1 MKRRRPA
8 CGAVGAVPG
17 QSCGRRGAPRESAH
31 TIVAVYQHE
40 PLHSVEIFSDGS
52 GGRFRNSAKTYDRQE
67 LDAAAKRL
75 RLQGGVDISV
85 LRPTLIGLLAG
96 PIAEHRFTNGHVVWT
111 RNDLNMA
118 FAFRPHVEGAG
129 TLER

>member
-1 MKRRRPA
+1 VLWEPSPA
-8 CGAVGAVPG
+8 SPVDVVAHHEAG
-17 QSCGRRGAPRESAH
+17 H

-111 RNDLNMA
+111 RNDLNTA